1 VNTASEVLEA
11 GSRRRHL
18 APENLRRSALRS
30 SERWIDEAG
39 LDAAFG
45 AANAKFTASL
55 AKRQQEMQQQQ

>member
-1 VNTASEVLEA
+1 M
-11 GSRRRHL
+11 
-18 APENLRRSALRS
+18 
-30 SERWIDEAG
+30 RWIDEAG